1 MCIVDDPVEDGI
13 GGRWLA
19 DKLMPLCHQ
28 VLTPYHRRFEAM
40 AIFPDLEEVLPL
52 GVGKRHHPVV
62 DDEIDLRQP
71 IEELAPATESSR
83 KLNIADYQAK
93 GRNFCQHFTE
103 VNFRKKPCPLR
114 NLIGTTQTVFI
125 AAVKII
131 PQPLHVMMTRTKR
144 GRLVSQNRIKSGQDV
159 KRNTYHELANYGK
172 EAYSPSILL

>member
-1 MCIVDDPVEDGI
+1 
-13 GGRWLA
+13 
-19 DKLMPLCHQ
+19 
-28 VLTPYHRRFEAM
+28 
-40 AIFPDLEEVLPL
+40 
-52 GVGKRHHPVV
+52 
-62 DDEIDLRQP
+62 
-71 IEELAPATESSR
+71 
-83 KLNIADYQAK
+83 
-93 GRNFCQHFTE
+93 